1 MGRNT
6 GDEVLQILKASA
18 GNLSDINFVLT
29 QQSQSLPCAARSKDA
44 IEKALA
50 AGEAAPTVGQDT
62 RLDNRVVDLRTPA
75 NQGIFRVQSAVCQVC
90 PWLCT
95 SLLSAAQSGRKG
107 HLCRTFSKHNMPFA
121 TAHSQ
126 VAHVVARQSNDTHPP
141 LLHRP
146 SATFC

>member
-1 MGRNT
+1 MRSNIYQGH
-6 GDEVLQILKASA
+6 LQ
-18 GNLSDINFVLT
+18 GTLSDSNVVLT

-90 PWLCT
+90 AWVCS
-95 SLLSAAQSGRKG
+95 SLLSAAQCGRKE
-107 HLCRTFSKHNMPFA
+107 HFCRSFSECHMPLPPHIFKI
-121 TAHSQ
+121 
-126 VAHVVARQSNDTHPP
+126 AHVVAHQSNDTPPP